1 MMDISYHLY
10 DTAVFSNTVVTT
22 HRLFQVV
29 EGGDTIH
36 TSDFT
41 NMRGAGQLPG
51 SETFKIRKVSVAFE
65 SNIVEADVEDWFVNG
80 FLKLTYNNL
89 VMLQSPLLPLI
100 DYSAYSGQYTQAAA
114 ATRALIG
121 RWGSGYMLD
130 PMITIKGNTG
140 FDIQL
145 FQGTVLATAS
155 MKVKCILEGILS
167 RPEPGT

>member
-1 MMDISYHLY
+1 MDVSYHLY
-10 DTAVFSNTVVTT
+10 DTAVFSNAAATV
-22 HRLFQVV
+22 HSLFQVI
-29 EGGDTIH
+29 EGGDATH

-41 NMRGAGQLPG
+41 NMRGSGQLPG
-51 SETFKIRKVSVAFE
+51 NETFKIRKISVAFE
-65 SNIVEADVEDWFVNG
+65 SNVVEADAEDWYVNS

-100 DYSAYSGQYTQAAA
+100 DHTAFSGQYTQAAA

-140 FDIQL
+140 FLVQIS
-145 FQGTVLATAS
+145 QGVALATAN
-155 MKVKCILEGILS
+155 MRIKCILEGILS